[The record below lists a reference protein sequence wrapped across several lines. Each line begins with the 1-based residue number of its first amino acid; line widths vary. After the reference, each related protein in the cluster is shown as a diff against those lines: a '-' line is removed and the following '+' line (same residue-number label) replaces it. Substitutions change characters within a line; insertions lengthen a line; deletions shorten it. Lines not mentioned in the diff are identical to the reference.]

1 MSVYLH
7 GKFEVSSVILM
18 SFRKGGGGNFT
29 PSLPLQNKPQC
40 VNASIWD
47 KLKFWKS
54 LSKSGTFN
62 LENVNLLSN
71 PNVNPQN

>member
-1 MSVYLH
+1 MGVYLH
-7 GKFEVSSVILM
+7 GKFEVSRVIPM